1 MECSFIM
8 HVCIIGRVCLDDTAV
23 DVCCFIM
30 L

>member
-8 HVCIIGRVCLDDTAV
+8 HVCIIGCVCLDDTV
-23 DVCCFIM
+23 IDVCCFIM